1 MNTFAIALLSV
12 ALSVAAQF
20 ALKAGMSDQGV
31 RDALAPPYSLGNV
44 ASVIANKYVLG
55 GFLLYGLGAVI
66 WLSVL
71 SKWDVSKAYPL
82 VGLGFA
88 LTVVVGLS
96 VGRAGFAAAG
106 GWCGIDMRRGFFGCA
121 VLKNM
126 PKSHTESRPQGGRLC
141 LL

>member
-55 GFLLYGLGAVI
+55 GLSALWPGGRYLAWRAVEVGCEQGLPAGRAGICIDGGGGA
-66 WLSVL
+66 
-71 SKWDVSKAYPL
+71 Y
-82 VGLGFA
+82 
-88 LTVVVGLS
+88 

-126 PKSHTESRPQGGRLC
+126 PKSHTESRPQGGGGYA
-141 LL
+141 

>member
-20 ALKAGMSDQGV
+20 LLKAGMSDPGV
-31 RDALAPPYSLGNV
+31 RDAMAQPHSLAPLF
-44 ASVIANKYVLG
+44 SVIANKYVLG

-66 WLSVL
+66 WLGVL

-88 LTVVVGLS
+88 FTVVVGFMLGEQVS
-96 VGRAGFAAAG
+96 PLRAGGVALICTGVFLVA
-106 GWCGIDMRRGFFGCA
+106 R
-121 VLKNM
+121 
-126 PKSHTESRPQGGRLC
+126 S
-141 LL
+141 